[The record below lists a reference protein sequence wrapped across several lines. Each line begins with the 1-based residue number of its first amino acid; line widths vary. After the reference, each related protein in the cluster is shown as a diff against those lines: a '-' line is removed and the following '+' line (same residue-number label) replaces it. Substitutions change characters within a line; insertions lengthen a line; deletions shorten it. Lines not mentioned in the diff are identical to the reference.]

1 MANAKTAG
9 RSAAAGNGKGTNGST
24 ADLTIDEL
32 ARETGMTA
40 RNIRAHQSRGLLPPP
55 EVRARTGYY
64 SADHVARVKLI
75 QDMQAQG
82 FNLKA
87 IERLLAL
94 GTARGSEN
102 ALAFERAILTPFA
115 DEQPEVIRTEEI
127 AAAFGNE
134 GGEVDRKA
142 IARAE
147 KVGALRPL
155 GDDTWEVPSPTLLR
169 AAAALV
175 ELGIPIEHALAV
187 GEAIRKH
194 TGSIAR
200 EFVRLFVQDVLDPL
214 RKKEGGLS
222 EADLLTAQQAVE
234 QLRPLAS
241 EAVLASFGQVMTEAV
256 ERQVMKELG

>member
-1 MANAKTAG
+1 MAEATTTRKSRGNAV
-9 RSAAAGNGKGTNGST
+9 NGVE

-115 DEQPEVIRTEEI
+115 SEQPEVIRGAEI
-127 AAAFGNE
+127 AGAFGGE
-134 GGEVDRKA
+134 GRLDPKA
-142 IARAE
+142 LARAE
-147 KVGALRPL
+147 KLGALRPL
-155 GDDTWEVPSPTLLR
+155 GNDTWEVPSPTLLR
-169 AAAALV
+169 AAGALV
-175 ELGIPIEHALAV
+175 ELGIPIDHALTV
-187 GEAIRKH
+187 GEKIRQH

-234 QLRPLAS
+234 RLRPLAS
-241 EAVLASFGQVMTEAV
+241 EAVLATFGQVMTEAV
-256 ERQVMKELG
+256 ERQVMKELS